1 MKASE
6 AVSER
11 RTGVLQGEHLLLGAS
26 FQPSEGTGLL
36 GVSSYAAEG
45 ALDTSEALLAD
56 LTGCAYLLVSGADA
70 EAFSAL
76 ALCGRRL
83 EVGECGF
90 EATLTGDGA
99 LLGAPL
105 ALRTGDHET
114 VVVDATRAREAVA
127 AWLAF
132 LSHAR
137 SAEGGEAFPQVEVE
151 DASEMLVPLL
161 LGGNLAPEVLRDY
174 LHDGEDLP
182 DPGTVKQLRL
192 DAIPCVVA
200 AIEGRGAAPAYLLLV
215 PPASARVLWRSL
227 LSFSEVSPIGHRALE
242 SLLAKALPWAARLDG
257 TGPVKLS
264 REELEGW
271 GILREE
277 ADFVGG
283 RALA

>member
-1 MKASE
+1 M
-6 AVSER
+6 SER
-11 RTGVLQGEHLLLGAS
+11 RAGILHGEHLLLGAS
-26 FQPSEGTGLL
+26 FSPSERTGMLR
-36 GVSSYAAEG
+36 VDEYAAEG
-45 ALDTSEALLAD
+45 SLNTREALLAD
-56 LTGCAYLLVSGADA
+56 LTGCAYLLASGANA
-70 EAFSAL
+70 PAFSEL
-76 ALCGRRL
+76 AFAGDVLG
-83 EVGECGF
+83 VGDARF
-90 EATLTGDGA
+90 EAALTGDGS

-105 ALRTGDHET
+105 VLRTGDHET
-114 VVVDATRAREAVA
+114 VVIDATRVHESVGAWVEFLARAKD
-127 AWLAF
+127 
-132 LSHAR
+132 AR
-137 SAEGGEAFPQVEVE
+137 GNEAFPEVEVE

-182 DPGTVKQLRL
+182 YPGTVKQLRL